1 MPITVRC
8 PNCQSKLTAPDA
20 AAGRRV
26 KCPKCETKIPVP
38 AAEGSGTA
46 PAIAEPVAE
55 APPPLPP
62 PAPAEAASA
71 SPFDFSSPEPGPAA
85 ATSPP
90 PPASAAPAFDFGAAT
105 EAGAGKPPPR
115 ESARKPA
122 RPVEDD
128 DDDDDEDGDEPPRRG
143 RRRPPPPREPEG
155 KKSNKTLVII
165 LVAAGL
171 FFLTCCVGGPIGVY
185 FFLKSKAEQVQQD
198 IQRELDR
205 AAREAKNREMNPPPE
220 AGNDKAPPGWT
231 EYAAIDG
238 TFKGYFPGPV
248 QEETVEPVKLKN
260 VKSPVQAKMYRSQS
274 ADESVIVIVRVL
286 RFDDSANPAFRTTLM
301 RTQKSEML
309 DGDNA
314 TQKSESQ
321 RPVTWLGQPVTETIH
336 GLRGPKSANG
346 KVVVRDAIVGDV
358 GYIATIKS
366 KDGRPG
372 PEIESGFFDTFE
384 ATAK

>member
-46 PAIAEPVAE
+46 PAIAEPVPE

-62 PAPAEAASA
+62 PAPTEAASD
-71 SPFDFSSPEPGPAA
+71 SPFDFSSPEPSPGAA
-85 ATSPP
+85 ASPP
-90 PPASAAPAFDFGAAT
+90 PPASAAPAFDFGAAA

-122 RPVEDD
+122 RPVGDD
-128 DDDDDEDGDEPPRRG
+128 SDDDEDADEPPRRG

-171 FFLTCCVGGPIGVY
+171 LFLTCCVGGPIGAY
-185 FFLKSKAEQVQQD
+185 FFLKSKVQEVQQKL
-198 IQRELDR
+198 QEEADR
-205 AAREAKNREMNPPPE
+205 QAKNREMNRPPE
-220 AGNDKAPPGWT
+220 AGNDRAPAGWT
-231 EYAAIDG
+231 EYTAIDG

-248 QEETVEPVKLKN
+248 QEEAVEPIELKN
-260 VKSPVQAKMYRSQS
+260 VKSPVQVKMYRSQS
-274 ADESVIVIVRVL
+274 ADESVTVIVRVL
-286 RFDDSANPAFRTTLM
+286 RFDASANPALRAALV
-301 RTQKSEML
+301 RAHKSAVL
-309 DGDNA
+309 DDHNA
-314 TQKSESQ
+314 NPKPESQ
-321 RPVTWLGQPVTETIH
+321 RQVTWLGQPSTETIH
-336 GLRGPKSANG
+336 GVRGSKSTNS

-372 PEIESGFFDTFE
+372 PEIENGFFDTFE